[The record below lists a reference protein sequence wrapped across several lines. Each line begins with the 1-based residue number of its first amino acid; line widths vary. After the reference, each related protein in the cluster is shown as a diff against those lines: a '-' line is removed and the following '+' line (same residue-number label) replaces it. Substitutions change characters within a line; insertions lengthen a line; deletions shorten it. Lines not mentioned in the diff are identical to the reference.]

1 MVVVFRS
8 YISDSMDIYIKR
20 QEVSNDI
27 KLIDWLF
34 LHKMTQISNIV
45 MKNFAKVR
53 WSFLGEILVTLWIF

>member
-1 MVVVFRS
+1 MVVVYRS
-8 YISDSMDIYIKR
+8 YISDFMDIYKKR
-20 QEVSNDI
+20 QKVSNDI

-53 WSFLGEILVTLWIF
+53 WSFLGEISVTLWIF

>member
-1 MVVVFRS
+1 MIVFRS

>member
-45 MKNFAKVR
+45 MKNFAK
-53 WSFLGEILVTLWIF
+53 

>member
-1 MVVVFRS
+1 MIVFRS

-45 MKNFAKVR
+45 MKNFAK
-53 WSFLGEILVTLWIF
+53 

>member
-1 MVVVFRS
+1 MMIVFRS

>member
-8 YISDSMDIYIKR
+8 YISDFMDIYKKR
-20 QEVSNDI
+20 QKVSNDI

-34 LHKMTQISNIV
+34 LHKMNQISNIV